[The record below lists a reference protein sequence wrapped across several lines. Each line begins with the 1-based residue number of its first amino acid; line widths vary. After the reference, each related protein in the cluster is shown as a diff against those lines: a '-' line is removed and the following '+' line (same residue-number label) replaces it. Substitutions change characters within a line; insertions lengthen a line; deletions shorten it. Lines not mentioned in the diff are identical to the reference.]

1 MSLFFPPHLRVAA
14 PSLARTDTSQ
24 TAGECCPSVAG
35 GVSKALHD
43 SKIVLFPPQTLSH
56 SFACSSHRQRQ
67 ICRDLCV
74 IYFVPCP
81 AESPYAQ
88 LLMEVFPL
96 QHQFHDLFWLI
107 LQLKR
112 RVGRAGRNSSSFQTI
127 PPLVPQRDRKSLPLQ
142 HQDNIRIRQGCP

>member
-1 MSLFFPPHLRVAA
+1 MFLLPVWPERIPHRQQVSAALQPPGSSKPCMTLKLCFSLLR
-14 PSLARTDTSQ
+14 LSQ
-24 TAGECCPSVAG
+24 TALLVA
-35 GVSKALHD
+35 LTD
-43 SKIVLFPPQTLSH
+43 
-56 SFACSSHRQRQ
+56 RQ

-81 AESPYAQ
+81 AESPHAQ
-88 LLMEVFPL
+88 LLMELLKVFPL